1 MSTTGEQSPAT
12 TSGSAESTQRLSR
25 PRAQTDTG
33 NPMRDGA
40 MARTAPRRDV
50 AGVAARARAMT
61 RGGDTDQAQGYAA
74 PGHDRQ
80 TGAPPR
86 TDQPG
91 RRDPARRPAA
101 PPAGTESRSRAST
114 GPSVGTATAGA
125 TGASTARS
133 SDARPAANRG
143 RATTRA
149 PRRTG
154 PRRVR
159 LTLQR
164 IDPWSV
170 MKISFLVSVALGIA
184 GVVMVAVLWTV
195 LSGMNVFSTV
205 NDLIVEITTGETSAT
220 NFDLMNYLGFGR
232 VVSLAVVVGV
242 INVILLTA
250 LATLT
255 AFLYNVCTALVGGAQ
270 LTLSDE

>member
-1 MSTTGEQSPAT
+1 M
-12 TSGSAESTQRLSR
+12 
-25 PRAQTDTG
+25 
-33 NPMRDGA
+33 
-40 MARTAPRRDV
+40 
-50 AGVAARARAMT
+50 
-61 RGGDTDQAQGYAA
+61 
-74 PGHDRQ
+74 
-80 TGAPPR
+80 
-86 TDQPG
+86 
-91 RRDPARRPAA
+91 
-101 PPAGTESRSRAST
+101 
-114 GPSVGTATAGA
+114 
-125 TGASTARS
+125 
-133 SDARPAANRG
+133 
-143 RATTRA
+143 
-149 PRRTG
+149 
-154 PRRVR
+154 R

-184 GVVMVAVLWTV
+184 GVIMVAVLWTV

-205 NDLIVEITTGETSAT
+205 NDLIAEITTGETSAA

-232 VVSLAVVVGV
+232 VVSLAVVIGV